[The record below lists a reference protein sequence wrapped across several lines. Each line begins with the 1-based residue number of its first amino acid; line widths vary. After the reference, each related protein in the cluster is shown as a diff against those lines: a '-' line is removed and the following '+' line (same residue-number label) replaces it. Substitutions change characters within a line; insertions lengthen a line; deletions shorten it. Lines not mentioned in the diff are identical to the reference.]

1 MPGQY
6 LLIGTRW
13 TYFPPFFNER
23 LRGGHTDGKGHG
35 LDGNWSCTFTA
46 LMYGINFAYLGNPP
60 ARASQD
66 EIVAIALDS
75 GDDDLL
81 HGGTTKLMQAALA
94 KRFGKTKTQEAA
106 GPKTVKQR
114 LAGGEMLVAGIRTS
128 DLSDHYRRFIG
139 NSGAL
144 HRAAFVGFRE
154 APNGVAQTRI
164 LDPMAIPSS
173 KHFKDPTKYAGE
185 WFPMDDY
192 VKAAFSDEQ
201 LWFQPGEFLDPV
213 PRTVVRSF
221 PAPRRVTFHAG
232 GTIVGRDR
240 RRPERKVIQMTLDQE
255 EHATFD
261 RIVSVNLKGVD
272 VDFLRIV
279 GGPFD
284 SLFVRLSNPGLT
296 ADIPAIAP
304 AAPVGAGPVGA
315 GPVGAAAPD
324 LEVDD
329 HPLPPAIVVPD
340 DPLPPGR
347 EAPKDVR
354 STPIDSDLDDDPD
367 EEAPPDED
375 ATAEASDAAAPIPAV
390 QTQPDRREVGP
401 RGAR

>member
-23 LRGGHTDGKGHG
+23 LRGGRTDGKGHS

-66 EIVAIALDS
+66 EIVALALDS

-81 HGGTTKLMQAALA
+81 HGGTTKLMQAALT
-94 KRFGKTKTQEAA
+94 KRFGKTKSQIAS
-106 GPKTVKQR
+106 GPKTVKER
-114 LAGGEMLVAGIRTS
+114 LAGGEMLVAGIRTT
-128 DLSDHYRRFIG
+128 DLSDHFRRFIG

-154 APNGVAQTRI
+154 SANGVAQTRI

-221 PAPRRVTFHAG
+221 PVPRKVTFHPGA
-232 GTIVGRDR
+232 TIVGRDR
-240 RRPERKVIQMTLDQE
+240 RRPERKVIQMTLDE
-255 EHATFD
+255 EKHATFD
-261 RIVSVNLKGVD
+261 RIVAVSLKGVD
-272 VDFLRIV
+272 VEYLRIV

-284 SLFVRLSNPGLT
+284 SLFVRRSNPGLT

-304 AAPVGAGPVGA
+304 AAPVAASPV
-315 GPVGAAAPD
+315 AAPTPIED
-324 LEVDD
+324 VDD
-329 HPLPPAIVVPD
+329 DPLPPPIVVPD

-367 EEAPPDED
+367 EAAPPEED
-375 ATAEASDAAAPIPAV
+375 ATAVASDGVDPIPAV
-390 QTQPDRREVGP
+390 QTQPDLREVGP

>member
-13 TYFPPFFNER
+13 TYFPAFFNER
-23 LRGGHTDGKGHG
+23 LRGGHTDGKGHS

-46 LMYGINFAYLGNPP
+46 LMYGINFAYLGHPP

-66 EIVAIALDS
+66 EIVALALAS

-81 HGGTTKLMQAALA
+81 HGATTKLMQAALA
-94 KRFGKTKTQEAA
+94 KRYGKTKATAAA

-114 LAGGEMLVAGIRTS
+114 LAGGEMLVAGVRS
-128 DLSDHYRRFIG
+128 GDLSDHFRRFIG
-139 NSGAL
+139 NGGAL
-144 HRAAFVGFRE
+144 HRSAFVGFR
-154 APNGVAQTRI
+154 VAGGIEQTRI

-213 PRTVVRSF
+213 PRTVVRDF
-221 PAPRRVTFHAG
+221 PGPRKVTFHAG
-232 GTIVGRDR
+232 AMIVGRDR
-240 RRPERKVIQMTLDQE
+240 RRPERKVIQMTLDKE
-255 EHATFD
+255 DHATFD

-272 VDFLRIV
+272 VEFLRIV

-284 SLFVRLSNPGLT
+284 SLFVRRSNPGLT

-304 AAPVGAGPVGA
+304 AAPVEDVA
-315 GPVGAAAPD
+315 
-324 LEVDD
+324 DD
-329 HPLPPAIVVPD
+329 PLPPAIVVPD
-340 DPLPPGR
+340 DPVPPGR

-354 STPIDSDLDDDPD
+354 STPIDSDLEDDPD
-367 EEAPPDED
+367 EEEPPEED
-375 ATAEASDAAAPIPAV
+375 ATAEASDVVAPTPVI